1 MYNSLQEVF
10 RIKVG
15 ERIKTRRKELK
26 ISADDIAN
34 KLGVS
39 RSTIF
44 RYEKGDIEKM
54 PTETLNEIARILH
67 TTPQSLMGWYD
78 SSEDIATIY
87 NRLNTD
93 RQTKVY
99 NYAQHELEEQNKV
112 IDINEKKGIY
122 LQSKVSAGTGVLD
135 LDPTYGETISYDG
148 EIPNHYDL
156 AFLVSGNS
164 MEPIFEDGEIIFVEK
179 YPNPINGALMVVQID
194 GEAFIKKVYL
204 EKDNLRLVSL
214 NQDYDDIL
222 ANGTNNIRI
231 VGKVVF

>member
-1 MYNSLQEVF
+1 MKEKRLENNMTLEQLGD
-10 RIKVG
+10 KVG
-15 ERIKTRRKELK
+15 VGKSTVRKWENGMIENMRRDNIVKLSK
-26 ISADDIAN
+26 ALNIPVTDI
-34 KLGVS
+34 LGIE
-39 RSTIF
+39 TNDMPL
-44 RYEKGDIEKM
+44 DI
-54 PTETLNEIARILH
+54 T
-67 TTPQSLMGWYD
+67 
-78 SSEDIATIY
+78 TIY
-87 NRLNTD
+87 SQLNNE
-93 RQTKVY
+93 RQNKVY
-99 NYAQHELEEQNKV
+99 SYAQHELEEQNKI
-112 IDINEKKGIY
+112 IDISEYQDNDIY

-164 MEPIFEDGEIIFVEK
+164 MTPAFEDGEIIFVEK

-194 GEAFIKKVYL
+194 EQAYIKKVYL

-222 ANGTNNIRI
+222 ADGENNIRI

>member
-1 MYNSLQEVF
+1 MTLEQLGD
-10 RIKVG
+10 KVG
-15 ERIKTRRKELK
+15 VGKSTVRKWENGMIENMRRDNIVKLSK
-26 ISADDIAN
+26 ALDIPVTDILGIN
-34 KLGVS
+34 KN
-39 RSTIF
+39 
-44 RYEKGDIEKM
+44 DM
-54 PTETLNEIARILH
+54 P
-67 TTPQSLMGWYD
+67 
-78 SSEDIATIY
+78 EDITTIY
-87 NRLNTD
+87 NQLNSD

-99 NYAQHELEEQNKV
+99 NYAQHELEEQNKI
-112 IDINEKKGIY
+112 IDINKIREKQGIY

-164 MEPIFEDGEIIFVEK
+164 MTPTFEDGEIIFVEK

-194 GEAFIKKVYL
+194 ENAYIKKVYL

-222 ANGTNNIRI
+222 ADGTNNIRI